1 MLFRSDSYHK
11 FIGFEVSKPVLERAF
26 RNTYGMELKDVFGS
40 LDLALGSFRYGVSN
54 VIPGM
59 TRIAW
64 QLKGDAMVKEI
75 PGMTKKKFLYNL
87 SRSSYEKDFGKGY
100 HRPGIR
106 TRLVAWL
113 LKIVPKV
120 GPFKSLKF
128 RAPTP
133 EVEKMFMTSFNATV
147 DSYRALLSKVGE
159 GHLELVNQD
168 FDIGKPTVA
177 GEYEGAD
184 LAYDKLLDKLA
195 GHKFAGVSADLRGNI
210 LDYYKER
217 KPPVSPPTKK
227 AGAEWRKVL
236 EQRAQL
242 EQLQPEVA
250 TAP

>member
-1 MLFRSDSYHK
+1 M
-11 FIGFEVSKPVLERAF
+11 V
-26 RNTYGMELKDVFGS
+26 
-40 LDLALGSFRYGVSN
+40 
-54 VIPGM
+54 
-59 TRIAW
+59 W
-64 QLKGDAMVKEI
+64 QLKGDTVVKEI

-100 HRPGIR
+100 RRPGIR
-106 TRLVAWL
+106 TRFVSWI

-133 EVEKMFMTSFNATV
+133 EVERMFMTSFNATV
-147 DSYRALLSKVGE
+147 DSYRALLAKAGD
-159 GHLELVNQD
+159 GRTELVNQN

-177 GEYEGAD
+177 GEYLGAD

-195 GHKFAGVSADLRGNI
+195 GHKFVGVSAELRGNI

-227 AGAEWRKVL
+227 ASAEWAKVL
-236 EQRAQL
+236 EERTQL
-242 EQLQPEVA
+242 EALQPEVA
-250 TAP
+250 TEP